1 MEYASG
7 EMPEQVV
14 VVLLVWHA
22 NDDTDLPF
30 GSFAEAGK

>member
-14 VVLLVWHA
+14 VLLVWHA
-22 NDDTDLPF
+22 NDDTDFPF